1 MIFQSG
7 CATLLMDR
15 ATNGS
20 CRPSCRNRPLAS
32 RVGPCR
38 PTHRSGG
45 PSMARWL
52 VPCPAR
58 PMTLRAVPFLGRTK
72 FHVPRAGPFAPARNY
87 RTTGGWC
94 LIAKKNLLLG
104 LKPNRSSASRAG
116 SCRPMERQPKHGPL
130 VPMALRAVSYLG
142 HTKFY
147 VPLTHLAQPGIIELL
162 VAGAHHNIR

>member
-1 MIFQSG
+1 MTTMIFQSG

-20 CRPSCRNRPLAS
+20 CHPSCCNRPLAS

-52 VPCPAR
+52 VPCQAR
-58 PMTLRAVPFLGRTK
+58 PMTLRAVPFLGRAK

-94 LIAKKNLLLG
+94 LIITYDEVKNNKKKSIVG
-104 LKPNRSSASRAG
+104 TQTQQVVCFACRVVPPNGAAAQAWPVDAYGSSG
-116 SCRPMERQPKHGPL
+116 
-130 VPMALRAVSYLG
+130 RAVLG
-142 HTKFY
+142 
-147 VPLTHLAQPGIIELL
+147 PDQLL
-162 VAGAHHNIR
+162 HATC